1 MKVIEYGAENSDVI
15 MLLHGGGLAAWNYS
29 DAAELLKDR
38 YRVVIPVL
46 DGHSG
51 SDRDFTT
58 IEENARELIGYID
71 ESFGGS
77 VLMLGGLSLGGQI
90 LVEMLSQRK
99 DICGHALVESA
110 LVLPMKLT
118 AKLIKPAFSACY
130 PLVKKR
136 WFAKLQFDS
145 LHMKPK
151 YFDEYFRDSA
161 AISKE
166 NLTAFLT
173 ANSDYRL
180 KDTIS
185 DCRAKTLMIVG
196 GRESGV
202 MKRSAL
208 LLNERIPGSDCMVLD
223 GYFHGDLSLNHPELY
238 AEKILA
244 LLADSRACKQ

>member
-1 MKVIEYGAENSDVI
+1 
-15 MLLHGGGLAAWNYS
+15 
-29 DAAELLKDR
+29 
-38 YRVVIPVL
+38 
-46 DGHSG
+46 
-51 SDRDFTT
+51 
-58 IEENARELIGYID
+58 
-71 ESFGGS
+71 
-77 VLMLGGLSLGGQI
+77 
-90 LVEMLSQRK
+90 
-99 DICGHALVESA
+99 
-110 LVLPMKLT
+110 
-118 AKLIKPAFSACY
+118 
-130 PLVKKR
+130 
-136 WFAKLQFDS
+136 
-145 LHMKPK
+145 MKPK

-185 DCRAKTLMIVG
+185 DCRAKTLILVG